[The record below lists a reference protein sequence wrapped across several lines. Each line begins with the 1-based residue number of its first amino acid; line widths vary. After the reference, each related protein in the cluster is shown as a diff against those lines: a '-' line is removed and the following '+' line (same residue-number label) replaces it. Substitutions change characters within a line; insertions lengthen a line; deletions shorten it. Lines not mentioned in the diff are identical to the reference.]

1 MNKYENKQCPENKR
15 NNTPENKKNP
25 SPENR
30 KNNGPENKNP
40 TQSLGT
46 FPWVLNSERLQL
58 DSGEEA
64 GLRAGLFFYL
74 RGERHGSK
82 KMEKDKKKGIQRPG
96 LPPASI

>member
-40 TQSLGT
+40 TQSLS
-46 FPWVLNSERLQL
+46 LI
-58 DSGEEA
+58 
-64 GLRAGLFFYL
+64 
-74 RGERHGSK
+74 H
-82 KMEKDKKKGIQRPG
+82 I
-96 LPPASI
+96 